1 MTNRSRKVFT
11 DEERHRCWQ
20 LWRQG
25 LGFSDIARDIDSK
38 PGTVFGLIRL
48 NGGFPPKQR
57 YRNQLHL
64 TLQEREEI
72 SRGIA
77 KGLAIRAI
85 ATQLSRS
92 PSTISREINRHGGV
106 NCYRA
111 TKADQVAWKN
121 ACRPKLC
128 KLASNPDLCDFITDK
143 LQRKWSPQQI
153 SGWLSRNPVDNM
165 HMQISHETI
174 YKSLY
179 LQARGVLKKELM
191 KQLRYGH
198 KMRHTKQHS
207 TRGDRGTIRIV
218 NGLSISQR
226 PPEVNDRAVP
236 GHWEGDLVSGSNN
249 SHIATLVERNSRYTI
264 LAQLDGKDTD
274 SVVQAITRELIK
286 LPVTL
291 RKTLTWDR
299 GMEMAKHA
307 SFTIATDMAVYFC
320 DPQSPWQRGT
330 NENTN
335 RLLRQYFPKKTPLDQ
350 FSQNDLDK
358 VALELNDRPRK
369 TLGYKTPS
377 EVISNNVALTS

>member
-1 MTNRSRKVFT
+1 MTYKSRKTFT
-11 DEERHRCWQ
+11 EEEHRRCWQ

-25 LGFSDIARDIDSK
+25 LGYSDIAREIASK

-48 NGGFPPKQR
+48 NGGFSPPQR
-57 YRNQLHL
+57 QRNQLHL
-64 TLQEREEI
+64 TLLEREEI

-77 KGLAIRAI
+77 QGLGIRTI
-85 ATQLSRS
+85 ATQLRRS
-92 PSTISREINRHGGV
+92 PSTISRELNRNGGV

-111 TKADQVAWKN
+111 ANADQQAWSS
-121 ACRPKLC
+121 ASRPKPC
-128 KLASNPDLCDFITDK
+128 KLASNSELRDFVIDR
-143 LQRKWSPQQI
+143 LQHKWSPQQI
-153 SGWLSRNPVDNM
+153 SGWLSRHAVHNQY
-165 HMQISHETI
+165 MQISHETI

-198 KMRHTKQHS
+198 KMRHTKLHS

-218 NGLSISQR
+218 NGLSISDR
-226 PPEVNDRAVP
+226 PPEVTARAVP
-236 GHWEGDLVSGSNN
+236 GHWEGDLISGSNN

-264 LAQLDGKDTD
+264 LAQLDGKDAD
-274 SVVQAITRELIK
+274 SVVQAITREMIK
-286 LPVTL
+286 LPLNL

-350 FSQNDLDK
+350 FTQDDLDK
-358 VALELNDRPRK
+358 VALELNERPRK
-369 TLGYKTPS
+369 TLGYKSPS
-377 EVISNNVALTS
+377 EVISNAVALTP

>member
-1 MTNRSRKVFT
+1 MLKRDKRLFT
-11 DEERHRCWQ
+11 EAEYHNCWQ

-25 LGFSDIARDIDSK
+25 LGFSDIARELDSK
-38 PGTVFGLIRL
+38 PGTIFGIIRL
-48 NGGFPPKQR
+48 NGGFSPPQR
-57 YRNQLHL
+57 TRNKHHL
-64 TLQEREEI
+64 TLLEREEI

-77 KGLAIRAI
+77 QGYSIRCI
-85 ATQLSRS
+85 AAKLNRS
-92 PSTISREINRHGGV
+92 PSTVSRELNRHGGELH
-106 NCYRA
+106 YRA
-111 TKADQVAWKN
+111 TNADQQAWQS
-121 ACRPKLC
+121 ASRPKPC
-128 KLASNPDLCDFITDK
+128 KLASNPELCYFITEK
-143 LQRKWSPQQI
+143 LLHKWSPQQI
-153 SGWLSRNPVDNM
+153 SGWLSRNSVDNQ

-198 KMRHTKQHS
+198 KMRHTKMHS

-218 NGLSISQR
+218 NGLSISDR
-226 PPEVNDRAVP
+226 PPEVSARAVP
-236 GHWEGDLVSGSNN
+236 GHWEGDLISGSNN

-286 LPVTL
+286 LPLNL

-350 FSQNDLDK
+350 FTQDDLDK
-358 VALELNDRPRK
+358 VALELNERPRK

-377 EVISNNVALTS
+377 EVISNTVAMTH

>member
-1 MTNRSRKVFT
+1 MTIRTRKTFT
-11 DEERHRCWQ
+11 EEELHRCWQ

-25 LGFSDIARDIDSK
+25 LGYSDIAREITSK

-48 NGGFPPKQR
+48 NGGFAPPQR
-57 YRNQLHL
+57 ERSSRHL
-64 TLQEREEI
+64 SLSEREEI

-77 KGLAIRAI
+77 QGCSIRNI
-85 ATQLSRS
+85 AVKLNRS
-92 PSTISREINRHGGV
+92 PSTVSRELTRHGGAG
-106 NCYRA
+106 CYRA
-111 TKADQVAWKN
+111 TNADQLAWKN
-121 ACRPKLC
+121 ASRPKPC
-128 KLASNPDLCDFITDK
+128 MLASNPKLCDFISDK
-143 LQRKWSPQQI
+143 LKHKWSPQQI
-153 SGWLSRNPVDNM
+153 SGWLSRHWVDNKD
-165 HMQISHETI
+165 MQISHETI

-198 KMRHTKQHS
+198 KMRHTKLHS
-207 TRGDRGTIRIV
+207 TRGDRGTIRIM

-226 PPEVNDRAVP
+226 PPEANDRAIP
-236 GHWEGDLVSGSNN
+236 GHWEGDLISGSNN

-264 LAQLDGKDTD
+264 LAHLNGKDTD
-274 SVVQAITRELIK
+274 SVVEAITREMIK
-286 LPVTL
+286 LPINL

-335 RLLRQYFPKKTPLDQ
+335 RLLRQYFPKKTPLDH
-350 FSQNDLDK
+350 FSQDDLDQ
-358 VALELNDRPRK
+358 VAFELNERPRK

-377 EVISNNVALTS
+377 EVISNTVALTP

>member
-1 MTNRSRKVFT
+1 MTIRTRKTFT
-11 DEERHRCWQ
+11 DEELHRCWQ

-25 LGFSDIARDIDSK
+25 LGYSDIAREMASK

-48 NGGFPPKQR
+48 NGGFSPPQR
-57 YRNQLHL
+57 QRNQRHL
-64 TLQEREEI
+64 TLLEREEI

-77 KGLAIRAI
+77 KGLTIRAI
-85 ATQLSRS
+85 AQQLNRP
-92 PSTISREINRHGGV
+92 PSTVSRELNRNGGI

-111 TKADQVAWKN
+111 TKADQTAWKN
-121 ACRPKLC
+121 AIRPKPC
-128 KLASNPDLCDFITDK
+128 KLVSNPELCDIITDK
-143 LQRKWSPQQI
+143 LQHKWSPQQI
-153 SGWLSRNPVDNM
+153 SGWLSRHLVDNKA
-165 HMQISHETI
+165 MQISHETI

-191 KQLRYGH
+191 RQLRYGH
-198 KMRHTKQHS
+198 KMRHTKLHS

-226 PPEVNDRAVP
+226 PPEAADRAVP
-236 GHWEGDLVSGSNN
+236 GHWEGDLISGSNN
-249 SHIATLVERNSRYTI
+249 SHIATIVERKSRYTI

-274 SVVQAITRELIK
+274 SVVQAITREMMK
-286 LPVTL
+286 LPLSL

-307 SFTIATDMAVYFC
+307 NFTIATDMTVYFC

-335 RLLRQYFPKKTPLDQ
+335 RLLRQYFPKKTPLDHFTQ
-350 FSQNDLDK
+350 DDLDQ
-358 VALELNDRPRK
+358 VALELNERPRK

-377 EVISNNVALTS
+377 EVISNTVALTG

>member
-1 MTNRSRKVFT
+1 MTIRTRKTFT
-11 DEERHRCWQ
+11 EEELHRCWQ

-25 LGFSDIARDIDSK
+25 LGYSDIAREIASK
-38 PGTVFGLIRL
+38 PGTVFGVIRL
-48 NGGFPPKQR
+48 NGGFSPPQR
-57 YRNQLHL
+57 QRNQRHL

-77 KGLAIRAI
+77 KGLTIRAI
-85 ATQLSRS
+85 ALQLNRS
-92 PSTISREINRHGGV
+92 PSTVSRELSRHGGI
-106 NCYRA
+106 NKYRA
-111 TKADQVAWKN
+111 TKADQTAWKN
-121 ACRPKLC
+121 AVRPKSC
-128 KLASNPDLCDFITDK
+128 KLASNPDLCNIITDK
-143 LQRKWSPQQI
+143 LQHKWSPQQI
-153 SGWLSRNPVDNM
+153 SGWLSNHWSDKKD
-165 HMQISHETI
+165 MQISHETI

-191 KQLRYGH
+191 RQLRYGH
-198 KMRHTKQHS
+198 KMRHTKLHS

-226 PPEVNDRAVP
+226 PPEAADRAVP
-236 GHWEGDLVSGSNN
+236 GHWEGDLISGSNN
-249 SHIATLVERNSRYTI
+249 SHIATIVERKSRNTI

-274 SVVQAITRELIK
+274 SVVQAITREMMK
-286 LPVTL
+286 LPLSL

-307 SFTIATDMAVYFC
+307 NFTIATDMAVYFC

-335 RLLRQYFPKKTPLDQ
+335 RLLRQYFPKKTPLDHFTQ
-350 FSQNDLDK
+350 DDLDQ
-358 VALELNDRPRK
+358 VALELNERPRK

-377 EVISNNVALTS
+377 EVISNTVALTG